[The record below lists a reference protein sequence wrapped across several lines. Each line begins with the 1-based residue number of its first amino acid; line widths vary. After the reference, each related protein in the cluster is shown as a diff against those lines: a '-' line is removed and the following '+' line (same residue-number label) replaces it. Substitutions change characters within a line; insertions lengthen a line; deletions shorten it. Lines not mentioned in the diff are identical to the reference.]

1 MRVLGIDPGTI
12 STGIGVV
19 DSISGDLTTPYH
31 SVIRAQKNQA
41 IERRLTTIYDS
52 IEKIILEM
60 DPDEV
65 AIEEPFVSENPRTAI
80 AIGQAQ
86 ATALIIAT
94 KYGKS
99 VTRYAAREIKK
110 SVTNS
115 GGSSKDQVKSMV
127 EILLGNIHIVG
138 PDDVS
143 DALAVAICHHN
154 SRMIQDLTFN
164 E

>member
-1 MRVLGIDPGTI
+1 MRILGIDPGTI

-19 DSISGDLTTPYH
+19 DSISGELSTPYH
-31 SVIRAQKNQA
+31 SVIKTRKNQT
-41 IERRLTTIYDS
+41 IEQRLTTIYDA
-52 IEKIILEM
+52 IEEIILEM

-86 ATALIIAT
+86 ATALIKAT
-94 KYGKS
+94 KHEKA

-110 SVTNS
+110 SVTNN
-115 GGSSKDQVKSMV
+115 GGSSKHQVKSMV
-127 EILLGNIHIVG
+127 EILLGNIEIQG
-138 PDDVS
+138 PDDIS

-154 SRMIQDLTFN
+154 SKMIQGLTFN

>member
-1 MRVLGIDPGTI
+1 
-12 STGIGVV
+12 
-19 DSISGDLTTPYH
+19 
-31 SVIRAQKNQA
+31 
-41 IERRLTTIYDS
+41 
-52 IEKIILEM
+52 M

-94 KYGKS
+94 KHEKA
-99 VTRYAAREIKK
+99 VTRYAAREIKQ
-110 SVTNS
+110 SVTNN
-115 GGSSKDQVKSMV
+115 GGSSKHQVKSMV
-127 EILLGNIHIVG
+127 EILLGNIEIQG
-138 PDDVS
+138 PDDIS

-154 SRMIQDLTFN
+154 SKMIQGLTFN